1 MMIGFRK
8 GKDFTMASKPLFA
21 ALALTAG
28 IAALAAPTLLS
39 ADDRGGRWGGM
50 MGFGMMD
57 GAGDGP
63 MAGFDFAKVDA
74 NGDGKITSEELAA
87 WRQAGVAGIDADGD
101 HLISAEELTA
111 KMMAEAQARIE
122 ARAKDRVAAQDA
134 NGDGKLSVE
143 ELIAPR
149 IGTRLFERA
158 DADGDG
164 AVSEAEFQA
173 MHERMGAMQGQRGGM
188 MGQRGPGMDGCGMG
202 GGMPGRGMM
211 GGQMHGH
218 GGWFGGGGG
227 WDDGMMPGNGACQ

>member
-1 MMIGFRK
+1 
-8 GKDFTMASKPLFA
+8 MASKPLFA

-39 ADDRGGRWGGM
+39 AQDGGGRWGGM
-50 MGFGMMD
+50 MGFGMM
-57 GAGDGP
+57 GDGP
-63 MAGFDFAKVDA
+63 GFDFAKVDA

-87 WRQAGVAGIDADGD
+87 WRQAGVTGIDADGD
-101 HLISAEELTA
+101 HLISAEELSA

-164 AVSEAEFQA
+164 AVSEAELQA
-173 MHERMGAMQGQRGGM
+173 MHERMGAMRGQRGGR
-188 MGQRGPGMDGCGMG
+188 MGPAGMDGCGMG
-202 GGMPGRGMM
+202 GGMMPGGK
-211 GGQMHGH
+211 MHGH
-218 GGWFGGGGG
+218 GGWFGGDDGWGGG
-227 WDDGMMPGNGACQ
+227 WGGGMMPGNDAGQ

>member
-1 MMIGFRK
+1 MARK
-8 GKDFTMASKPLFA
+8 SLFA

-28 IAALAAPTLLS
+28 IAALATPTLLS
-39 ADDRGGRWGGM
+39 AHDRGGRWGGM
-50 MGFGMMD
+50 MGFGMMG

-63 MAGFDFAKVDA
+63 GAAFDFAKVDA

-164 AVSEAEFQA
+164 AVSEAEVQA
-173 MHERMGAMQGQRGGM
+173 MHERMAAMRGQRGDR
-188 MGQRGPGMDGCGMG
+188 MGPRGAGMDGCGMG
-202 GGMPGRGMM
+202 GMMPGRGMM
-211 GGQMHGH
+211 PGH
-218 GGWFGGGGG
+218 GGWFGGDDG
-227 WDDGMMPGNGACQ
+227 WGNGMMPGTGTGNGTGQ

>member
-1 MMIGFRK
+1 
-8 GKDFTMASKPLFA
+8 MASKPLFA

-50 MGFGMMD
+50 MGFGMMG
-57 GAGDGP
+57 GADDGP
-63 MAGFDFAKVDA
+63 GAAFDFAKVDA
-74 NGDGKITSEELAA
+74 NGDGKITREELAA
-87 WRQAGVAGIDADGD
+87 GRQAGVAGIDADGD
-101 HLISAEELTA
+101 QLISAEELAA
-111 KMMAEAQARIE
+111 KMMAEAKARIE

-164 AVSEAEFQA
+164 AVSEAELQA
-173 MHERMGAMQGQRGGM
+173 MHERMGNMRAQRGGM
-188 MGQRGPGMDGCGMG
+188 MGPRGAGVDGCGMG
-202 GGMPGRGMM
+202 GGMPGGR
-211 GGQMHGH
+211 MHGH
-218 GGWFGGGGG
+218 GGWFGGGYDGG
-227 WDDGMMPGNGACQ
+227 WGYGMMPGTGAGNGDNGAGQ